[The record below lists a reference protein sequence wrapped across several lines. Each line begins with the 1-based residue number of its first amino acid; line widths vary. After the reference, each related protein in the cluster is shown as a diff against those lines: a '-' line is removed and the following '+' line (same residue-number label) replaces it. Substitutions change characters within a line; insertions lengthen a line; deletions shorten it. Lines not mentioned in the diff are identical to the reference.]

1 MALLGVSC
9 LISNLRRI
17 TALSIIVQKD
27 KSKTIQ
33 KLKALLRDI
42 TTCLGVDNHQQIVPA
57 LADIQMNM
65 EELTSMR
72 KFIAKTE
79 RIIWESEIAEGSVKV
94 QPGPGQE
101 NMSNS
106 TPTSEA
112 RDYGSMKPGK
122 TCSQS
127 HESTLQRLQEWSELL
142 DVLNHVEFADDVD
155 DTSSTATVKPA
166 MQ

>member
-1 MALLGVSC
+1 M
-9 LISNLRRI
+9 ISKPRRI
-17 TALSIIVQKD
+17 TALSLSVIAQED
-27 KSKTIQ
+27 RSKTIQ
-33 KLKALLRDI
+33 KLKTLLRDI
-42 TTCLGVDNHQQIVPA
+42 TARLGVDNHQQIVPA
-57 LADIQMNM
+57 LADIQRNM

-101 NMSNS
+101 NISNG
-106 TPTSEA
+106 TPTSEVK
-112 RDYGSMKPGK
+112 DYGSMKPGK

-127 HESTLQRLQEWSELL
+127 YESTLQRLREWSELL